1 MDIGFTGGAVVVLRK
16 PIDDEE
22 PTRIFVELLG
32 VSEAGVSVSFE
43 DSEEEKR
50 TCFIPFSNI
59 KCIEKAEPQEAES
72 GGAPAPDAAVPT
84 GTPVASSA
92 ASPGG
97 APAEGGY

>member
-32 VSEAGVSVSFE
+32 VSEAGISVSFE

-59 KCIEKAEPQEAES
+59 KCIEKAEPPEAES
-72 GGAPAPDAAVPT
+72 GGAPAPEAAAPP
-84 GTPVASSA
+84 GAPAADA

-97 APAEGGY
+97 APAAGGY